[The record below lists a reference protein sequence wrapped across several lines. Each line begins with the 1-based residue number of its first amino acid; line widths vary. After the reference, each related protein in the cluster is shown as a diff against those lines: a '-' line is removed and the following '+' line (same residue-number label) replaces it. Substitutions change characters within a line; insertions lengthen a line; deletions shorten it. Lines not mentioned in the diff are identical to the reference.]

1 MKPAILL
8 TLFPALIL
16 AAGGAVPRKAP
27 EFRIQTG
34 PQKYIQL
41 SQYAGKTVV
50 LAFVLTDC
58 THCQATTRVL
68 NDIQKDYVAR
78 GVQVLETALDTAAP
92 LRIAEFQKAL
102 KTIFPVG
109 YNTPDEAVKFLGY
122 PPGVPVL
129 MPVIVF
135 IDRYGTIRAQFD
147 GEDKAM
153 QNQDKNLRLTLDQGM
168 TPGERK
174 TP

>member
-1 MKPAILL
+1 MKTAILSMF
-8 TLFPALIL
+8 FPALVL

-34 PQKYIQL
+34 PQNYIQL
-41 SQYAGKTVV
+41 SQYAGRTVL

-58 THCQATTRVL
+58 SHCQATTKVL
-68 NDIQKDYVAR
+68 NAIQKDYVIR
-78 GVQVLETALDTAAP
+78 GVQVLESAVDMAAP
-92 LRIAEFQKAL
+92 LRIDAFRRTLQPV
-102 KTIFPVG
+102 FPVG
-109 YNTPDEAVKFLGY
+109 YNRVEEAAKFLGY
-122 PPGVPVL
+122 PPGVPML

-153 QNQDKNLRLTLDQGM
+153 KDQDKNLRLTLDQGM
-168 TPGERK
+168 NGGR
-174 TP
+174 

>member
-1 MKPAILL
+1 MKTAILL
-8 TLFPALIL
+8 TLFPALML

-34 PQKYIQL
+34 PQKFIRL
-41 SQYAGKTVV
+41 SQYTGKTVV

-58 THCQATTRVL
+58 THCQATTKVL
-68 NDIQKDYVAR
+68 NDIQKDYAIR
-78 GVQVLETALDTAAP
+78 GVQVLETALDQAAP
-92 LRIAEFQKAL
+92 LRIADFRRVL
-102 KTIFPVG
+102 KTVFPVG
-109 YNTPDEAVKFLGY
+109 YNTPDEAVKFMGY
-122 PPGVPVL
+122 PPGAPVL

-135 IDRYGTIRAQFD
+135 IDRYGIIRAQFD
-147 GEDKAM
+147 SEDKAM

-168 TPGERK
+168 TPGEKK